1 MAECGILSSIDWIIL
16 IVYYAA
22 LAAFGIFKGSRG
34 KGLDGYFRGN
44 RTVSWW
50 VVGLSVM
57 ATQASAIT
65 FIGTTGQA
73 YSEGMTFIQMYLA
86 VPLVMVTLCV
96 SFVPFFY
103 KADIYTAYEY
113 LERRFDSKTRTLAS
127 LIFLV
132 QRALA
137 VGIVIYA
144 PSVVL
149 AILLGWDERTV
160 ILLTGAGAVL
170 YTAIGGVLAVAWT
183 DAVQMLLMFAG
194 VFIVPIAILLQ
205 LPPGITPADVIYIGG
220 LTQKWTMVDF
230 TLDLSR
236 SFTIYSGIL
245 GGLFLGLSYFG
256 CDQSQVQRYITAT
269 SLREGRISLLFNG
282 FAKIPMQLL
291 ILATGILVFVFFHFQ
306 PPPLLFN
313 RAEISRVTG
322 SVNADRYRIL
332 ENDYSRALDQRRQQ
346 VLELVQQRRNSP
358 EGLQSKALTAYR
370 DTQRRILDLRQ
381 RAAALAAETSGR
393 PYEDINYVYPTYILR
408 YLPVGI
414 VGIMIAVI
422 FSAASST
429 ITAELTALSSVTM
442 VDFYRRFLMRSRGD
456 SHYLM
461 ASRVCTLFWGA
472 FAVAVALSAG
482 RLGSLIVAVNKV
494 GSYFYGSLLGVFI
507 LAIFVKKS
515 TGLGAFVGLLCG
527 MAVVYAT
534 SELTSIAWLY
544 YNVIGTLV
552 VLGVGLGISA
562 VQRVLG
568 AGKPNPS

>member
-1 MAECGILSSIDWIIL
+1 MAKCGILSSIDWIIL

-22 LAAFGIFKGSRG
+22 LAAFGIYKGSRG

-65 FIGTTGQA
+65 FVGTTGQA
-73 YSEGMTFIQMYLA
+73 YAEGMTFIQMYLA
-86 VPLVMVTLCV
+86 VPLVMVILCV

-113 LERRFDSKTRTLAS
+113 LEQRFDSKTRTLTS

-132 QRALA
+132 QRSLA

-183 DAVQMLLMFAG
+183 DAIQMLLMFAG
-194 VFIVPIAILLQ
+194 VFIVPIALLLQ
-205 LPPGITPADVIYIGG
+205 LPPGISVSDAVFIGS

-230 TLDLSR
+230 TPDLSR

-256 CDQSQVQRYITAT
+256 CDQSQVQRYITAS
-269 SLREGRISLLFNG
+269 SLRESRISLLFNG

-291 ILATGILVFVFFHFQ
+291 ILATGVLLFVFFHFQ
-306 PPPLLFN
+306 PSPLLLN
-313 RAEISRVTG
+313 RAEAARLSGTVHAGRFDALKTDY
-322 SVNADRYRIL
+322 SQIL
-332 ENDYSRALDQRRQQ
+332 ELRRQQ
-346 VLELVQQRRNSP
+346 VIDLLAERRTSP
-358 EGLQSKALTAYR
+358 EGPKASSLDAYR
-370 DTQRRILDLRQ
+370 ETQKKVLDLRRQ
-381 RAAALAAETSGR
+381 AAALASETSGR
-393 PYEDINYVYPTYILR
+393 PYEDINYIYPTYVLQ
-408 YLPVGI
+408 YLPVGL

-442 VDFYRRFLMRSRGD
+442 VDFYRRFLVRHGGEA
-456 SHYLM
+456 HYML
-461 ASRVCTLFWGA
+461 ASRLCTLFWGA
-472 FAVAVALSAG
+472 FAVAFALYAG

-507 LAIFVKKS
+507 LAIFIKKATAS
-515 TGLGAFVGLLCG
+515 GAFVGLLSG
-527 MAVVYAT
+527 MAIVYAT
-534 SELTSIAWLY
+534 SELTAVAWLY

-552 VLGVGLGISA
+552 VLVVGLSLSA
-562 VQRVLG
+562 AESFIRSG
-568 AGKPNPS
+568 RRNRS

>member
-1 MAECGILSSIDWIIL
+1 VGKCGILSLIDWIIL
-16 IVYYAA
+16 ISYYTAVV
-22 LAAFGIFKGSRG
+22 AFGIFKGSQG

-44 RTVSWW
+44 RKVSWW

-65 FIGTTGQA
+65 FVGTTGQA
-73 YSEGMTFIQMYLA
+73 YAEGMTFIQMYLA

-103 KADIYTAYEY
+103 KADIYTAYEF
-113 LERRFDSKTRTLAS
+113 LERRFDGKTRTLTS

-132 QRALA
+132 QRSLA

-183 DAVQMLLMFAG
+183 DAIQMLLMFAG
-194 VFIVPIAILLQ
+194 VFIIPICLLLQ
-205 LPPGITPADVIYIGG
+205 LPPGISASDAVFIGG
-220 LTQKWTMVDF
+220 LTQKWAMVDF
-230 TLDLSR
+230 TPDLSR

-256 CDQSQVQRYITAT
+256 CDQSQVQRYITAA
-269 SLREGRISLLFNG
+269 SLRESRISLLFNG

-291 ILATGILVFVFFHFQ
+291 ILATGVLLFVFFHFQ
-306 PPPLLFN
+306 PSPLLLN
-313 RAEISRVTG
+313 RAEAARLSGGAYAGRFEELST
-322 SVNADRYRIL
+322 
-332 ENDYSRALDQRRQQ
+332 DYSQTLELRRQQ
-346 VLELVQQRRNSP
+346 VIDLLAERRSSP
-358 EGLQSKALTAYR
+358 EGPKASSLAAYQE
-370 DTQRRILDLRQ
+370 TQKKVLDLRRQ
-381 RAAALAAETSGR
+381 AAALASEASGR
-393 PYEDINYVYPTYILR
+393 PYEDINYIYPTYIFQ
-408 YLPVGI
+408 YLPVGL

-442 VDFYRRFLMRSRGD
+442 VDFYRRFLVRHEGEA
-456 SHYLM
+456 HYML
-461 ASRVCTLFWGA
+461 ASRLCTLFWGA
-472 FAVAVALSAG
+472 FAVAFALYAG

-507 LAIFVKKS
+507 LAIFFRKA
-515 TGLGAFVGLLCG
+515 TALGAFVGLVSG

-534 SELTSIAWLY
+534 SELTTVAWLY

-552 VLGVGLGISA
+552 VLVVGLGLSA
-562 VQRVLG
+562 AERFI
-568 AGKPNPS
+568 KPGR